1 MELYNILF
9 IQVIVARTE
18 VTCLQLKAA
27 QNQMNN
33 LIVAY
38 GYDLIALKNLQPSA
52 FIPVDEDF
60 QPFENMT
67 DAVEPII
74 ERPVDEATIEGGD
87 DGGPSNYVF
96 PREQDNSNTP

>member
-1 MELYNILF
+1 MKLYNILF
-9 IQVIVARTE
+9 IQVIVACME
-18 VTCLQLKAA
+18 VTSLQLKAT
-27 QNQMNN
+27 QTQMNN

-67 DAVEPII
+67 DAVELVV
-74 ERPVDEATIEGGD
+74 ERPVDEATVEWD
-87 DGGPSNYVF
+87 NDGGPSNHVSL
-96 PREQDNSNTP
+96 REQDDSDTP

>member
-1 MELYNILF
+1 
-9 IQVIVARTE
+9 
-18 VTCLQLKAA
+18 
-27 QNQMNN
+27 
-33 LIVAY
+33 
-38 GYDLIALKNLQPSA
+38 
-52 FIPVDEDF
+52 
-60 QPFENMT
+60 MT

>member
-18 VTCLQLKAA
+18 MTCLQLKAT

-38 GYDLIALKNLQPSA
+38 GHDLIALKNLQPSPS
-52 FIPVDEDF
+52 IPVDEDF

-67 DAVEPII
+67 DAVEPVI
-74 ERPVDEATIEGGD
+74 ERPVDEATIEGDD
-87 DGGPSNYVF
+87 DGGPSNHVF